1 LDEQLHAGFYFFL
14 LTSQRTF
21 VSNSGFV
28 YPIVLILVGYLAF
41 NMIGF
46 YDYHKAQGGRDP
58 HMIPAFGFMA
68 GAYAVGFLV
77 MLVPRLYLE

>member
-1 LDEQLHAGFYFFL
+1 
-14 LTSQRTF
+14 
-21 VSNSGFV
+21 
-28 YPIVLILVGYLAF
+28 
-41 NMIGF
+41 MIGF

-58 HMIPAFGFMA
+58 HMIPAFGLMA